1 MDRPWASISTATSS
15 RCTATCFGASTPTR
29 TLSFWIRTMVT
40 TISSPMRILS
50 PTLRVR
56 TSMDTITS
64 SLQAVRMARL
74 LYDAGKPLEDY
85 CDRDLAIRQKLR
97 LYRAALEG
105 RLTAIDLGFC
115 KVLLEKARTS
125 W

>member
-1 MDRPWASISTATSS
+1 MHHTAFDRLWNTAFMQEGQLEADAKMLA
-15 RCTATCFGASTPTR
+15 AT
-29 TLSFWIRTMVT
+29 LN
-40 TISSPMRILS
+40 
-50 PTLRVR
+50 
-56 TSMDTITS
+56 ITS
-64 SLQAVRMARL
+64 PLQAVRMARL

-105 RLTAIDLGFC
+105 RLTTIDLGFC